1 MNWSKQPSNIKK
13 QLNYI
18 TLKIS
23 NETKIGILTV
33 VGLAILILGFS
44 YLKGNDVFSSSN
56 KFYAIYRNVEGLT
69 LSKPILVN
77 GFQIGHVS
85 NMTLQTESGF
95 TVVEFKVD
103 PKYPIPANTLA
114 RLESTDLL
122 GSKAIIFELG
132 NSREL
137 AENKDTLRADIQG
150 SLAQSLQPVQR
161 KAEILMEKVDSSLA
175 AINKILNPEF
185 QRNVDRSFLSIAN
198 SLQTLEGTTKKID
211 RLVGAQSGHI
221 NAIMSNA
228 EALTVSLRASTG
240 RLNTTTANF
249 ERLSTDLAN
258 SNIKGTLDNA
268 NKAMG
273 DLQATVAKINSGQGS
288 LGLLLNDNSMYNNLN
303 SASANLNNL
312 FIDLKAHPKR
322 YVSFSVFG
330 RKAD

>member
-1 MNWSKQPSNIKK
+1 M
-13 QLNYI
+13 
-18 TLKIS
+18 KIN
-23 NETKIGILTV
+23 NETKIGIVTV
-33 VGLAILILGFS
+33 VGLVILILGFS
-44 YLKGNDVFSSSN
+44 YLKGNDVFSGSN

-69 LSKPILVN
+69 LSKPVLVN

-85 NMTLQTESGF
+85 NMTLQSESGF
-95 TVVEFKVD
+95 TVVEFKID
-103 PKYPIPANTLA
+103 PRYPIPSNTLA

-122 GSKAIIFELG
+122 GSKAIIFEMG

-161 KAEILMEKVDSSLA
+161 KAEVLMEKVDSSLA

-211 RLVGAQSGHI
+211 RLVGAQAGHI
-221 NAIMSNA
+221 NGIMTNA
-228 EALTVSLRASTG
+228 EVLTSNLRTSTAS
-240 RLNTTTANF
+240 LNTTTANF
-249 ERLSTDLAN
+249 EKVSNDLAN
-258 SNIKGTLDNA
+258 SNIRQTLDNA
-268 NKAMG
+268 NKTMA
-273 DLQATVAKINSGQGS
+273 DLQSTVNRINSGKGS
-288 LGLLLNDNSMYNNLN
+288 LGLLLNDDKMYNNLN
-303 SASANLNNL
+303 EASANLNNL